1 MITSKANPRI
11 KEIRILKDP
20 KFIKKSDSF
29 YMEGLRIIGE
39 ALQKNSE
46 IETIISCP
54 EILKN
59 GFGSQLVNLAKDKG
73 IEILEVSKAVFES
86 FSHKENPQ
94 GLAAIGKQHFSQ
106 LEELEISHGLIIAL
120 NEVADPG
127 NLGTIIRTA
136 DAVSC
141 EGILLLGDTT
151 NPYELNAIRG
161 SMGAIFSQKIVK
173 TDFQSMLTWKNEH
186 GLYLTGTSDKAAA
199 DYAYIDYPDPIILLM
214 GSERQGLNNDEMKAC
229 DLIVRIPMMQSSDSL
244 NLAVAT
250 GVILYEIFNNH
261 RKNISRNN
269 L

>member
-173 TDFQSMLTWKNEH
+173 TD
-186 GLYLTGTSDKAAA
+186 
-199 DYAYIDYPDPIILLM
+199 PIILLM

-250 GVILYEIFNNH
+250 GVMLYEIFNNH